1 MDILPMVIYL
11 GHGKTVKDGLLKIL
25 NTANVLKIIIMKLSE
40 QEINEK
46 LGSLEGWTFND
57 NSLQT
62 SFEFENFKEAFT
74 LMTRIA
80 FEAEAQSHHP
90 DWNNVYNQLEISLST
105 HDAGG
110 VTEKDFKLAKAIEGI
125 VNAE

>member
-1 MDILPMVIYL
+1 MGTI
-11 GHGKTVKDGLLKIL
+11 K
-25 NTANVLKIIIMKLSE
+25 KLSMQKLKE
-40 QEINEK
+40 QEIEDRLNE
-46 LGSLEGWTFND
+46 LEGWTFSD
-57 NSLQT
+57 NAIHT
-62 SFEFENFKEAFT
+62 SFEFENFIEAFT

-80 FEAEAQSHHP
+80 FEAETQQHHP
-90 DWNNVYNQLEISLST
+90 DWTNIYNQLEISLST

>member
-1 MDILPMVIYL
+1 MGTI
-11 GHGKTVKDGLLKIL
+11 K
-25 NTANVLKIIIMKLSE
+25 KLSMQKLNE
-40 QEINEK
+40 HEIEDRLNE
-46 LGSLEGWTFND
+46 LEGWTYTD
-57 NSLQT
+57 NAIHT

-80 FEAEAQSHHP
+80 FEAETQQHHP
-90 DWNNVYNQLEISLST
+90 DWTNVYNQLEISLST

-110 VTEKDFKLAKAIEGI
+110 VTDKDFKLAKAIEGI